1 MARGGNAAER
11 ADRGREVFELRL
23 SGRSMAQIADA
34 LDTSASDAYRSM
46 SDWINKLLTPLA
58 KEARTVEVARL
69 ERLLVALEAGVG
81 AGDVAAIRTA
91 AAISNQLADLQGL
104 KMPAQV
110 EHRVQIV
117 DAVDESIMRAMNEFQ
132 QPESRPR
139 AIT

>member
-1 MARGGNAAER
+1 
-11 ADRGREVFELRL
+11 
-23 SGRSMAQIADA
+23 MAQIADA